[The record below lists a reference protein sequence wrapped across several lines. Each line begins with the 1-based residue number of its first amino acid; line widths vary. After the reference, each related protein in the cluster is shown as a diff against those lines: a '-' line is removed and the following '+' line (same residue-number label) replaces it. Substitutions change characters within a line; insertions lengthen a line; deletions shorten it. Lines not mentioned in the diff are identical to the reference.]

1 LCQKSV
7 LTALEASKLMKLLHN
22 MQSGSEI
29 EGGLESRGKMSQCII
44 DSEDEDEGLQTGDD
58 EDL

>member
-1 LCQKSV
+1 
-7 LTALEASKLMKLLHN
+7 MKLLHN